1 MFGQKDAFK
10 ALEAELLRKHQR
22 QLRELRQIHG
32 IGHQKNT
39 IHSAE
44 HKSTTYSRLKLHE
57 GFDISK
63 HRIVCKGEKGASKG
77 APARFKPYE
86 TENLKTCCKKL
97 NCHKYFSTDDIEAI
111 RYRIHVPKPN
121 SGEFKQRIDDVKLKY
136 MLIDRK
142 PCCMNFLLNAIGHSR
157 DKYYHTIYKKVDR
170 RSEVDI
176 SILSW
181 FMALIPMLDCIPN
194 PAIPPDSDLSDI
206 SDFSDHRVSPRERKK
221 TLAERKAEGLEMAR
235 GDTNLHIWRH
245 VEEYQV

>member
-111 RYRIHVPKPN
+111 RYRIHVPKPK
-121 SGEFKQRIDDVKLKY
+121 SGEIEQRIDDVKLKATA
-136 MLIDRK
+136 IDDVAFDKGR
-142 PCCMNFLLNAIGHSR
+142 LLVMIGAAASTKELPNTFAVSCICVLTSLSR
-157 DKYYHTIYKKVDR
+157 
-170 RSEVDI
+170 
-176 SILSW
+176 
-181 FMALIPMLDCIPN
+181 
-194 PAIPPDSDLSDI
+194 
-206 SDFSDHRVSPRERKK
+206 
-221 TLAERKAEGLEMAR
+221 
-235 GDTNLHIWRH
+235 
-245 VEEYQV
+245 